1 MDFDLSKPQKLLK
14 DSARAFL
21 ARECKPERVRALME
35 TDTAHDDALWQG
47 IADQGWTGL
56 VIPEEYGGLGL
67 GLVELAAVAEEMG
80 RACLPGGFI
89 STLTAAALIERAGN
103 AEQRAKYLEPIAAGE
118 LKVTLAFLEESAN
131 WDASAVNLEAT
142 RDGGKFCL
150 TGKKLFVADAGV
162 ADLLIC
168 VARDGGSSGSVGENL
183 LLLPVERGAE
193 GLTVKAM
200 PSMDGTRKLYE
211 VGFEG
216 VTLAEA
222 DVLGADGDARGA
234 LGGALEVGCAALCA
248 EMVGG
253 MQWVLDTTVEYAKT
267 RQQFG
272 RAIGSFQAV
281 QHQCADMLLMT
292 ESARS
297 AAYYAAWA
305 LTEGDASA
313 SVAVSISKAYCS
325 DAYREVC
332 NRGVQIHGGIGF
344 TWEHDLQLYYKRSK
358 SSETLFGDATFH
370 RERIA
375 RIIVDGHDTEKSERR
390 AQAANL
396 E

>member
-14 DSARAFL
+14 DSARDFL
-21 ARECKPERVRALME
+21 ARECKSERVRELME
-35 TDTAHDDALWQG
+35 TDTAHDDKLWQA

-56 VIPEEYGGLGL
+56 VVAEEYGGLGL
-67 GLVELAAVAEEMG
+67 GLVELAVVAEEMG
-80 RACLPGGFI
+80 RACLPGAFI
-89 STLTAAALIERAGN
+89 STVFAAALIERAGSL
-103 AEQRAKYLEPIAAGE
+103 EQRAKYLAPVAAGE
-118 LKVTLAFLEESAN
+118 LRATVAFLEEAAN
-131 WDASAVNLEAT
+131 WDLDGVKLEAT
-142 RDGGKFCL
+142 HIDGSL
-150 TGKKLFVADAGV
+150 SVTGRKLFVPDAGV

-168 VARDGGSSGSVGENL
+168 VTRVGNSL
-183 LLLPVERGAE
+183 AVLPVERGAD
-193 GLTVKAM
+193 GLSVKPM

-211 VGFEG
+211 VAFNN
-216 VTLAEA
+216 VAVADA

-234 LGGALEVGCAALCA
+234 LLGALETATAALCA

-253 MQWVLDTTVEYAKT
+253 MQWVLDTTVEFAKT

-305 LTEGDASA
+305 LTEGAPAAST
-313 SVAVSISKAYCS
+313 AVSIAKAYCS
-325 DAYREVC
+325 DAYREVG
-332 NRGVQIHGGIGF
+332 NRGVQVHGGIGF
-344 TWEHDLQLYYKRSK
+344 TWEHDLHLYYKRSK
-358 SSETLFGDATFH
+358 ASEVMFGDGSFH

-375 RIIVDGHDTEKSERR
+375 RMIVDG
-390 AQAANL
+390 AG
-396 E
+396 